1 MLREYSELIP
11 DAPNRF
17 MKILEEQPQH
27 RMKME
32 RAESIRDT
40 LGLIAAFVLSATI
53 IVGGIYLVAAGHD
66 WAGASIISMNLVG
79 LIGAFVYRSRNREQ
93 PSEVESE
100 PERETES

>member
-1 MLREYSELIP
+1 MELIP

-17 MKILEEQPQH
+17 MRILEDQPQH

-32 RAESIRDT
+32 RADSARDT
-40 LGLIAAFVLSATI
+40 LGLVAAFLLSATI
-53 IVGGIYLVAAGHD
+53 IIGGIYLVAAGHD

-93 PSEVESE
+93 PLQPDPTSQEQ
-100 PERETES
+100 PRT